1 MEAIESTC
9 IGNELGSFGFE
20 HLPDRLLNELRMAMR
35 LGVGDTFI
43 EQPGVQ
49 LVQVFE
55 PQPRR
60 EEAFP
65 NQPDQIGRA
74 HV

>member
-1 MEAIESTC
+1 MTDNRPHTEILTVP
-9 IGNELGSFGFE
+9 FE
-20 HLPDRLLNELRMAMR
+20 RLPDRLLNEFRMAMR

-43 EQPGVQ
+43 KQPGIQ

-60 EEAFP
+60 EEASS
-65 NQPDQIGRA
+65 D
-74 HV
+74 

>member
-1 MEAIESTC
+1 
-9 IGNELGSFGFE
+9 
-20 HLPDRLLNELRMAMR
+20 MAMR

-43 EQPGVQ
+43 KQPGVQ

-60 EEAFP
+60 EEALST
-65 NQPDQIGRA
+65 A
-74 HV
+74 L